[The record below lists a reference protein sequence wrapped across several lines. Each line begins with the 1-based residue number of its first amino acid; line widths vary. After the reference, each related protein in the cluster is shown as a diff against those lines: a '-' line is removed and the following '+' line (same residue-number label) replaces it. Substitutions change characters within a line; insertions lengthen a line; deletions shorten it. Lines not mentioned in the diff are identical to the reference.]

1 MKGLQEEVSG
11 CKESVKKMLQWMN
24 VNLSNLNEW
33 HKEKSYLK
41 NEIDNLKGNDERVK
55 EIEKLKRHK

>member
-1 MKGLQEEVSG
+1 
-11 CKESVKKMLQWMN
+11 MLQWMN